1 MCPFAPST
9 RATAPAGTCFGCG
22 QNMTDVAAA
31 HGTANSSSDRS
42 ETTTPVSAS
51 ARTTRLPPQS
61 ATSARGRDKAPC
73 RAEYEDDDS
82 ATDVAVE
89 PQGSRMVRRTAWTSS
104 AASSPAPPAAP
115 AARGAPSAG
124 DAATRARST
133 ISTPSPRATPS
144 QSPRAD
150 HATPKH
156 LKTATS
162 SASKPSFAY
171 DSCPFA
177 MPLTTAPWPPSLQRF
192 ATVIA
197 GRGGARRRHERAVA
211 RRQGPVS
218 GDAGEGCPVRPPLA
232 KAAQAHELQRLAYAF
247 APSAGLHHIGDGP
260 LYASRTST

>member
-9 RATAPAGTCFGCG
+9 RATAPAPPTSSPPTTRRDGAGAWPAGTCFGCG

-104 AASSPAPPAAP
+104 AASSPASAAAAP
-115 AARGAPSAG
+115 GAGSGAGGALGSCARQKPSSNMVNLVQPTAG
-124 DAATRARST
+124 QPRARRWFAQKLLR
-133 ISTPSPRATPS
+133 PRATCW
-144 QSPRAD
+144 QSSTWHALPPPWHTQKRLPQCAD
-150 HATPKH
+150 LVQLGAWQRRPPPW
-156 LKTATS
+156 L
-162 SASKPSFAY
+162 
-171 DSCPFA
+171 
-177 MPLTTAPWPPSLQRF
+177 MQNLRWPPDEPWAHLVQPGYSQRW
-192 ATVIA
+192 
-197 GRGGARRRHERAVA
+197 
-211 RRQGPVS
+211 GPY
-218 GDAGEGCPVRPPLA
+218 AC
-232 KAAQAHELQRLAYAF
+232 AAQ
-247 APSAGLHHIGDGP
+247 
-260 LYASRTST
+260 